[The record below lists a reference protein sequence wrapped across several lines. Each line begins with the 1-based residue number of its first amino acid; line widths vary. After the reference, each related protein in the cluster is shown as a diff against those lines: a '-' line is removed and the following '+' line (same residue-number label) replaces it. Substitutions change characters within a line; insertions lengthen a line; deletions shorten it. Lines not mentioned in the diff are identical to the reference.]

1 MTPHICTDLT
11 QGLLCNLN
19 IFNMKFTAIVELWD
33 DGTYSI
39 YVPDMEKHNLNAQ
52 GTTVQEAKD
61 GLLEGLKD
69 YVEMYESMG
78 KEIPEAFIDP
88 EFEYK
93 YDLASFFDY
102 YDWINVSKLAEKAE
116 INASLLRQYK
126 KRLTFASE
134 KQINKLQT
142 TVNKL
147 GKEMAAVRLI

>member
-1 MTPHICTDLT
+1 
-11 QGLLCNLN
+11 
-19 IFNMKFTAIVELWD
+19 MKFNAIVELWD
-33 DGTYSI
+33 DGMYSI

-52 GTTVQEAKD
+52 GKTVEEAKD
-61 GLLEGLKD
+61 GLQDAIKD
-69 YVEMYESMG
+69 YVEMYNSMG
-78 KEIPEAFIDP
+78 KEVPAELINPVY
-88 EFEYK
+88 EYR

-134 KQINKLQT
+134 KQINKLQA

>member
-1 MTPHICTDLT
+1 
-11 QGLLCNLN
+11 
-19 IFNMKFTAIVELWD
+19 MKFTAIVELWD

-39 YVPDMEKHNLNAQ
+39 YIPDMEKHNLNAQ
-52 GTTVQEAKD
+52 GKTVQEAKD
-61 GLLEGLKD
+61 GLSEGLKD

-78 KEIPEAFIDP
+78 EEVPEELINP

-134 KQINKLQT
+134 KQINKLQA
-142 TVNKL
+142 TVNRL

>member
-1 MTPHICTDLT
+1 M
-11 QGLLCNLN
+11 
-19 IFNMKFTAIVELWD
+19 ELWD

-52 GTTVQEAKD
+52 GKTVEEAKEGLQEAI
-61 GLLEGLKD
+61 KD
-69 YVEMYESMG
+69 YLEMYNSTGEDVP
-78 KEIPEAFIDP
+78 KELVNP

-102 YDWINVSKLAEKAE
+102 FDWINVSKLAEKAE